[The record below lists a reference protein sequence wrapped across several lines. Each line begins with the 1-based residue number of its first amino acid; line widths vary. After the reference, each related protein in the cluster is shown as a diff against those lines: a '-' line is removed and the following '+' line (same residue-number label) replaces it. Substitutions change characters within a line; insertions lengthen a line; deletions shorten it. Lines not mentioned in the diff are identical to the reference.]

1 MLKFMI
7 VLLAADHMLQLHFP
21 FFELIH
27 LPVLL
32 LKIYRALLYKLFRS
46 ANDLI

>member
-1 MLKFMI
+1 MFTFIL
-7 VLLAADHMLQLHFP
+7 VLLAKDHMLQLHFP

-32 LKIYRALLYKLFRS
+32 LKIYRAVLYKLFRS
-46 ANDLI
+46 TNDLI